1 MIFASNANNDPHYLW
16 VGNSTYQRLCR
27 DAEARNIA
35 RLTFP
40 SVRPLQVYTIVSDVE
55 RELDGCT
62 QMHTLQSDERSFYE
76 ETPEDRSNRSWN
88 TLNLIAGKYLR
99 AKFTEAEIADMNDSI
114 WFHIESL
121 QALWYQCSRAQMVP
135 DYWYCISSY
144 IRCVTGKPVFVGA
157 TQLFE
162 RLANW
167 LNEAIA
173 MVAEELQSSDEQV
186 GGENPFTRFRNWL
199 QRYQSLVDHP
209 IVQRVKKIF
218 RYVMSFSLLE
228 RFGITFSSF
237 WYDKAEEEY
246 VRSTHSST
254 SDFVIS
260 VVEGVSF
267 ILERLYDCYQTGTWS
282 PIIHSGRNYAAWVD
296 AIYKI
301 KEDATKLHNPEAHGL
316 SYHEFVARVKNAIE
330 KGESICKYSVD
341 VPASDKN
348 LLKRL
353 LSEVRL
359 IEADLLTK
367 AAARQARDA
376 PFTVLYY
383 GGSGIGKSTLQKLTF
398 SHFGKLFKL
407 PTEDEYHYPRSPD
420 NEYWSGFQTSVWS
433 LVLDDIAAQNPN
445 MGPDKSMSEILQIV
459 NNIPYTPPQAD
470 LADKGRTPLRV
481 ELVQATTNTKS
492 LNAASYYCNQLAI
505 LRRFPNVVTATVK
518 SEYASNPEAPAE
530 ERMLDSAKCPPLAS
544 GIYPDYW
551 RFEVEKVR
559 PYMGTDGKQ
568 YARYELVHIFDDI
581 YNYMAWLSSEAMAH
595 KRNQQV
601 MKNAQKSYMDTDV
614 CDSCYRPMVACACSQ
629 VQSQEMVVAT
639 CLVTCGIVTVVIAA
653 WVYAVRQCRLWLA
666 WFQREIETQKER
678 AIEYATRVAEQK
690 ATQIVET
697 CIQRVAADADI
708 QAKGAHALEQVAS
721 RVSVARV
728 VKERIT
734 RTKDESAAA
743 VEDIFASVKTRV
755 RAAALSAKDKLEME
769 RRLLRDQ
776 VKRIGDA
783 VRSNRMT
790 QSALLALVVG
800 LPLAAMAY
808 KTYKQLQTF
817 DLQSSWTEGER
828 IHATDEKPN
837 PWYRDDYR
845 TSEFDVGMLT
855 SSWKALNQEQ
865 ITAKVQ
871 RNCAYAEAKYQRDGV
886 TKLRPM
892 RLLALGGQLYVT
904 NNHNIADVPEMMLS
918 IHLNSRE
925 IGVGSSFEFRL
936 VTSTVFRMPDKDLAF
951 FLIGSVPPKTNL
963 LDLLPGEGYNT
974 VCNGLLLGRSPEGVS
989 EQMLLRAISKG
1000 IKTTELGG
1008 IPSWLYQTRQDTV
1021 MGQCGSAVLGM
1032 TPVGPMIM
1040 GLHQTG
1046 GANFRG
1052 SAVCLTRQDAQRALE
1067 HFDRPLVQAGEPDLR
1082 DAQGRVIELQPLHP
1096 KSTFRYLETGVADVY
1111 GTLPG
1116 FRGGGK
1122 SKVAKTFIHDAC
1134 VKRGYPVT
1142 TAAPVM
1148 RGYVPWR
1155 HAVRDVVE
1163 QQFTVDQSLLDECIE
1178 AFAHDIMSGLKES
1191 DKKELVTL
1199 DNDATLNGLPGVK
1212 FIDKMKRS
1220 TSMGFPWR
1228 KRKSHYLV
1236 NMGEY
1241 DVWQDYVKFDD
1252 AFYERVDGIIAKY
1265 EQGVRHCPIFINH
1278 LKDEPQKKSK
1288 VEEGKTR
1295 VFSGGP
1301 ADWSF
1306 VVRKYLL
1313 SFVRVVQNNKL
1324 LFESCPG
1331 TNAASAEWDVLYHH
1345 LTQFGTERIV
1355 AGDYSKFDKKMNAQ
1369 MILAAFSVI
1378 DKVMRDA
1385 GRSERDR
1392 RIIACIAYDIA
1403 FPMSDVNGD
1412 LVQFWGSNP
1421 SGHPLTVIVNGLVN
1435 ALYVRYC
1442 WRRVGN
1448 DLSRFKQQVALLTYG
1463 DDNIM
1468 GISPQVQNFDH
1479 TVLVKYLA
1487 EIGVTYTMA
1496 DKEAESVP
1504 FVSIRDVTFLK
1515 RGWRYDPEVGSH
1527 VAQLEHDSIAKALT
1541 MHLPSTEVCD
1551 EAKAVQALEGALYEY
1566 FYYGREEFNKRRQ
1579 MFLEIIE
1586 ECELEPYVTRELPF
1600 FDQLLN
1606 NYLEESKEFYPTG
1619 MCPRCVGEH

>member
-1 MIFASNANNDPHYLW
+1 MIYATNANNDPHMMW
-16 VGNSTYQRLCR
+16 VGNPTYQRLHTH
-27 DAEARNIA
+27 ARERALA
-35 RLTFP
+35 RFSFP
-40 SVRPLQVYTIVSDVE
+40 SVDPFRVYTAVFDAE
-55 RELDGCT
+55 RELCGEPDDFVIQT
-62 QMHTLQSDERSFYE
+62 TDYTIPQQSHWRVFDQV
-76 ETPEDRSNRSWN
+76 
-88 TLNLIAGKYLR
+88 LGKYIFSTYS
-99 AKFTEAEIADMNDSI
+99 KEEIEGFSGALF
-114 WFHIESL
+114 FHIECL
-121 QALWYQCSRAQMVP
+121 QTLYWQTKKAVDFF
-135 DYWYCISSY
+135 DYFHSFGAY
-144 IRCVTGKPVFVGA
+144 IRAVTGKPLTDGA
-157 TQLFE
+157 VVIY
-162 RLANW
+162 NKIKGW
-167 LNEAIA
+167 LNSIFEMI
-173 MVAEELQSSDEQV
+173 AEELQSSDQPQ
-186 GGENPFTRFRNWL
+186 GYTNPFSRFREWIAK
-199 QRYQSLVDHP
+199 YESVATHP
-209 IVQRVKKIF
+209 IVQRLKKVF
-218 RYVMSFSLLE
+218 RFVMSFAILE

-246 VRSTHSST
+246 IRSAHSSS
-254 SDFVIS
+254 SDFLYTVI
-260 VVEGVSF
+260 EGASF
-267 ILERLYDCYQTGTWS
+267 IAERLYDCYKTGTWS
-282 PIIHSGRNYAAWVD
+282 PIIHSGKNYGSWVD
-296 AIYKI
+296 DIYRI
-301 KEDATKLHNPEAHGL
+301 KEDAQKLHNPEANGL

-330 KGESICKYSVD
+330 KGEAICRFTVD
-341 VPASDKN
+341 ITPADKN

-353 LSEVRL
+353 LSDVRL

-367 AAARQARDA
+367 AAARQSRDA

-398 SHFGKLFKL
+398 SHYGKLFKL
-407 PTEDEYHYPRSPD
+407 PTGDEFHYPRSPD

-445 MGPDKSMSEILQIV
+445 MGPDKSMGEILQIV
-459 NNIPYTPPQAD
+459 NNVPYTPPQAD

-492 LNAASYYCNQLAI
+492 LNAAAYYCNQLAI
-505 LRRFPNVVTATVK
+505 LRRFPIVVTATVK
-518 SEYASNPEAPAE
+518 PEFSANPTAPAG
-530 ERMLDSAKCPPLAS
+530 ERMLDSSKCPDLKP
-544 GIYPDYW
+544 GEYPDYW
-551 RFEVEKVR
+551 RFEIEKVR
-559 PYMGTDGKQ
+559 PVLGTDGRQTAQ
-568 YARYELVHIFDDI
+568 YECVHVFDDI
-581 YNYMAWLSSEAMAH
+581 YNYMAWLSAEAKRH
-595 KRNQQV
+595 KQNQQI
-601 MKNAQKSYMDTDV
+601 MKMAQKSYMETEV
-614 CDSCYRPMVACACSQ
+614 CDACCRPEIACECPGDI
-629 VQSQEMVVAT
+629 QSQEVTAIVSTIAIGGILTLLWFIWRNAT
-639 CLVTCGIVTVVIAA
+639 VYVERMAREIVTRVLADPDIRERSAR
-653 WVYAVRQCRLWLA
+653 AV
-666 WFQREIETQKER
+666 ED
-678 AIEYATRVAEQK
+678 VAN
-690 ATQIVET
+690 
-697 CIQRVAADADI
+697 
-708 QAKGAHALEQVAS
+708 
-721 RVSVARV
+721 RVSVTRV
-728 VKERIT
+728 LKNKVIGAASVPVDHMHAIQERVSSAALSFREKMELEKQLIREQVERIG
-734 RTKDESAAA
+734 DS
-743 VEDIFASVKTRV
+743 V
-755 RAAALSAKDKLEME
+755 RAAHIGKPILVAL
-769 RRLLRDQ
+769 
-776 VKRIGDA
+776 I
-783 VRSNRMT
+783 
-790 QSALLALVVG
+790 VG
-800 LPLAAMAY
+800 LPLAVGAY
-808 KTYKQLQTF
+808 RLYTRAQAF
-817 DLQSSWTEGER
+817 DLQSSWSEGER
-828 IHATDEKPN
+828 IDAADEKPN

-855 SSWKALNQEQ
+855 SSWKALTQEQ
-865 ITAKVQ
+865 VMTKVL
-871 RNCAYAEAKYQRDGV
+871 RNCAYAEARYTRDGV
-886 TKLRPM
+886 QKRRPM

-904 NNHNIADVPEMMLS
+904 NNHNIADVPEMTML

-925 IGVGSSFEFRL
+925 VGVGSSFEYRL
-936 VTSTVFRMPDKDLAF
+936 VTSTVFRIPEKDLAF
-951 FLIGSVPPKTNL
+951 FLVGSVPPKTNL
-963 LDLLPGEGYNT
+963 LDLLPGEGYKT
-974 VCNGLLLGRSPEGVS
+974 VCNGLLLGRSPEGVP
-989 EQMLLRAISKG
+989 EQMYLRAISKG
-1000 IKTTELGG
+1000 NKITELGD
-1008 IPSWLYQTRQDTV
+1008 IMSWMYHTRQDTV

-1032 TPVGPMIM
+1032 TPAGPMIM

-1046 GANFRG
+1046 GMNLRG
-1052 SAVCLTRQDAQRALE
+1052 SAVCLTRQDAQSALE

-1082 DAQGRVIELQPLHP
+1082 DAQGRQIELQPLHP
-1096 KSTFRYLETGVADVY
+1096 KSTFRYLESGVADVY

-1122 SKVAKTFIHDAC
+1122 SKVAKTYIHDAC
-1134 VKRGYPVT
+1134 VKRGYEVT
-1142 TAAPVM
+1142 TAPPVM

-1163 QQFTVDQSLLDECIE
+1163 QQFTVDQGVLDECIE
-1178 AFAHDIMSGLKES
+1178 AFAHDITSSLTEK

-1212 FIDKMKRS
+1212 FVDKMKRS

-1228 KRKSHYLV
+1228 KRKSHYLI
-1236 NMGEY
+1236 NLGEH
-1241 DVWQDYVKFDD
+1241 DIWQDYVKFDD
-1252 AFYERVDGIIAKY
+1252 AFYERVDGIIVKY
-1265 EQGVRHCPIFINH
+1265 EQGIRHCPIFINH

-1288 VEEGKTR
+1288 VAEGKTR

-1345 LTQFGTERIV
+1345 LTQFGKERIV

-1369 MILAAFSVI
+1369 MILAAFSII

-1448 DLSRFKQQVALLTYG
+1448 DLALFKKQVALLTYG

-1468 GISPQVQNFDH
+1468 GISREVTNFDH
-1479 TVLVKYLA
+1479 TVLVQYLA

-1515 RGWRYDPEVGSH
+1515 RGWRYDPDVGSH

-1541 MHLPSTEVCD
+1541 MHLPSSEVCD
-1551 EAKAVQALEGALYEY
+1551 EAKAVQSLEGALYEY
-1566 FYYGREEFNKRRQ
+1566 FYYGREEFNRRRQ
-1579 MFLEIIE
+1579 MFLEIIA

-1600 FDQLLN
+1600 FDELLN

-1619 MCPRCVGEH
+1619 KCSKCVGEH